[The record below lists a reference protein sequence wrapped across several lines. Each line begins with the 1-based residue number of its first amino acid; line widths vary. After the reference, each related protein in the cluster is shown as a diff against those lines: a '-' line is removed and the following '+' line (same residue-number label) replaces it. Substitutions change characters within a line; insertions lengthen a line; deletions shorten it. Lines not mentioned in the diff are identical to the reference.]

1 MVKWQEI
8 RRYRQQWRTLPPL
21 NTMPSR
27 LESSLSTP
35 ARDTPGWDQKNFE
48 SSSGNATQT
57 TRLQNNH
64 GGHFVS
70 TTSPMW
76 YSEFAHQFGGTWLDV
91 KDYPP
96 GVEKENAEVGAVVGS
111 AGEFKLRVK
120 AV

>member
-1 MVKWQEI
+1 MVKWPEI
-8 RRYRQQWRTLPPL
+8 RRYGQQWRTLQPL
-21 NTMPSR
+21 NTMPSQQ
-27 LESSLSTP
+27 ESSLSIP
-35 ARDTPGWDQKNFE
+35 ERGTPGWDQKNFE
-48 SSSGNATQT
+48 SSNGSATQT